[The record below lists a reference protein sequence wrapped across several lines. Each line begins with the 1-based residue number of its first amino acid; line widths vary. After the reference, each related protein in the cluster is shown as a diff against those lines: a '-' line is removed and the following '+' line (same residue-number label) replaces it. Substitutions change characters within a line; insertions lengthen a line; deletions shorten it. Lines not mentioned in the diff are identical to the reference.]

1 MTTRDDET
9 ASTPPSTRAASAAP
23 SGARLTSRRQAL
35 GLVAAVGAAGA
46 LAACGG
52 GSTTTTQSGTGNG
65 SPAPRSTGGGGNG
78 AGGGGGASG
87 GKGTALVATAS
98 VPVGGG
104 KILSDPNVVVTQ
116 PTKGEF
122 KAFSSIC
129 THMSCPVSQI
139 QNGLIMCPCHGSEY
153 KISDGSVV
161 AGPAPRP
168 LPPVKIKVSGGQ
180 VLQA

>member
-1 MTTRDDET
+1 MTSRHDET
-9 ASTPPSTRAASAAP
+9 ASAPPAHAATSAAP
-23 SGARLTSRRQAL
+23 SAARLTSRRQAL
-35 GLVAAVGAAGA
+35 GLAAAVGAAGA
-46 LAACGG
+46 LVACGG
-52 GSTTTTQSGTGNG
+52 GSTTKTQSGTGHG
-65 SPAPRSTGGGGNG
+65 SPAAGSTGGGGNG
-78 AGGGGGASG
+78 AGSGASS
-87 GKGTALVATAS
+87 GTALVATAS

-180 VLQA
+180 VRQA